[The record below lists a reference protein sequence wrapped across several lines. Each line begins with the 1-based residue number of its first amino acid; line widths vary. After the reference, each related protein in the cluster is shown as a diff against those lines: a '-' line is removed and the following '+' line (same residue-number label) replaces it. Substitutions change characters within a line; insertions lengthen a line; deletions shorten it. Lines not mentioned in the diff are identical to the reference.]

1 MRILCLIRR
10 AIPLILVGFL
20 SASCAT
26 IFSSCSA
33 EDFVKVFGFDL
44 DHARVYH
51 GKKENPDDTI
61 GFNDPRLEKYIA
73 MSGTDWTAVRNR
85 LATCH

>member
-1 MRILCLIRR
+1 MRTLCLIKRV
-10 AIPLILVGFL
+10 IPLILVGFL

-33 EDFVKVFGFDL
+33 ADFVKVFGFDL
-44 DHARVYH
+44 DRARLYH
-51 GKKENPDDTI
+51 GKKENPDDTV
-61 GFNDPRLEKYIA
+61 GFNDSRLEKFIA
-73 MSGTDWTAVRNR
+73 MSETDWSAVRSR